1 MTSLFDGLSGL
12 LAGVF
17 GAVVR
22 YEPQNSIDARDIQSI
37 FREQP
42 IEVQGADGQNV
53 LIDAPTWRV
62 ERNRVPEVR
71 RGDHLRLGD
80 GRRFRITTTHNSGS
94 PSVDAFVICEVQ
106 EIS

>member
-12 LAGVF
+12 LADTF
-17 GAVVR
+17 GGSVR
-22 YEPQNSIDARDIQSI
+22 YEPQNSIDARDIQSV

-62 ERNRVPEVR
+62 ERNCVPEVR
-71 RGDHLRLGD
+71 RGDQLRLAD
-80 GRRFRITTTHNSGS
+80 GRRFKITTTHNSGS
-94 PSVDAFVICEVQ
+94 PSVDAFVICELQ